1 MESYILKNTEKSEKV
16 LLYQTKEGYSF
27 TPKKGYRVKKITVY
41 PNSMIEGILT
51 DKVIS
56 MYKRLLQIIYNLIS
70 SGNDTTSG
78 DILVTYTEIDR
89 LKGILLNKYYK
100 YLKKEFVEE
109 YLRKLHE
116 LETKLQSVY
125 VMSEENQIQITEP
138 TIEEQEEKGRGR

>member
-1 MESYILKNTEKSEKV
+1 MESYILKNTERKEKV

-27 TPKKGYRVKKITVY
+27 TPKKGYRVKKVTVY

-56 MYKRLLQIIYNLIS
+56 AYKRLLQIIYNLIS
-70 SGNDTTSG
+70 SGDETTSG
-78 DILVTYTEIDR
+78 DVLVTYTEIDR

-100 YLKKEFVEE
+100 YLKKEFIEE

-116 LETKLQSVY
+116 LETQLKNLY
-125 VMSEENQIQITEP
+125 VFQEENKVIQNEP
-138 TIEEQEEKGRGR
+138 ILEEQEEKGRGR